1 MADKLTDN
9 KSDKKQ
15 DGRFQKKRPSVVD
28 KRAMRRSK
36 LSTLGSSKT
45 GTPRL
50 DRTKIAVAEQHE
62 ADGSAN
68 EQAVRTSAPEGN
80 SAAGK
85 DLLNTIKAQGRQ
97 DQGGQNLVGQ
107 ASASHSAGKSAVQSQ
122 RREEPVSDEQPMEG
136 ATARDKKVDQIDSNK
151 KSVEVKAPKGLSRR
165 FLAISMAIIFVLI
178 VGTGLLAW
186 NQWFRFDDAADI
198 QGSWT
203 IDGTEQTITF
213 TPTDI
218 NMTAEVSYPYELDT
232 FQKTISFSFE
242 QYSGSGSYAFS
253 PDRNELYI
261 TETDAD
267 SGEKVSTKLVRQ

>member
-1 MADKLTDN
+1 MADKFTDN

-28 KRAMRRSK
+28 KRAMRHSK

-50 DRTKIAVAEQHE
+50 DRSKIAAVKQRE
-62 ADGSAN
+62 ADKFVN
-68 EQAVRTSAPEGN
+68 EQAVRASVPESN
-80 SAAGK
+80 NAAEK
-85 DLLNTIKAQGRQ
+85 DLVDTIETQGRQ
-97 DQGGQNLVGQ
+97 DQDKRHLVEQ
-107 ASASHSAGKSAVQSQ
+107 ASASHSTEERVTQSQ
-122 RREEPVSDEQPMEG
+122 RREEHVLDGQPIEG
-136 ATARDKKVDQIDSNK
+136 ANVRNKKVDQSGLDK
-151 KSVEVKAPKGLSRR
+151 KSVEAKTSKGLSRR
-165 FLAISMAIIFVLI
+165 FLIVSMAIIFVLI